1 MRIKEI
7 IGRYRTDTAKTLLG
21 NFTYLSILEIISILF
36 PLLTY
41 PYLIRVIGA
50 EKYGIIVFSQA
61 VMAYVIIVVNFGFN
75 VSATRRVS
83 ENRDDITKLKEI
95 YSSITYLKLAIFL
108 LSMVVLF
115 VVLYLFKFDHVEV
128 ILLLLGL
135 CLQEIFFPSWF
146 FQGMEK
152 MQFITIVSFISKL
165 VFLLLIFVLV
175 HHKTDYLIVPFLY
188 SLGGCVTAT
197 ASIFILY
204 NFFDVHFIK
213 VSKTQ
218 MITDIKESIPF
229 FASRISTV
237 VMERSNVVVIG
248 SFFSY
253 EMVSVYDLCSKVVSI
268 MMTPYQLVAQVIYP
282 NVARSKNMNIIRK
295 AIKPVLGSGF
305 CFSLLICLLS
315 YYVVLLLGGEK
326 MLDSVPILRLMVW
339 YVPIVGMSSLFG
351 ASTLVVN
358 NHSAEYN
365 KSVIYSMLFYL
376 LIIGILVVT
385 NHINL
390 YSMVMAFILPELF
403 VALYRIYITKKYNL
417 LKI

>member
-1 MRIKEI
+1 MNIKEI
-7 IGRYRTDTAKTLLG
+7 ISRYKTENTKTLLG

-50 EKYGIIVFSQA
+50 QKYGIIVFSQA
-61 VMAYVIIVVNFGFN
+61 VMAYVIIIVNFGFN

-83 ENRDDITKLKEI
+83 ENRDNIIRLKEI
-95 YSSITYLKLAIFL
+95 YSSITYLKLTIFL
-108 LSMVVLF
+108 LSMIVLLG
-115 VVLYLFKFDHVEV
+115 VLYLFKFDHVEV

-197 ASIFILY
+197 SSIFILY
-204 NFFDVHFIK
+204 KFFHIHFIR

-237 VMERSNVVVIG
+237 IMERSNVVVIG

-253 EMVSVYDLCSKVVSI
+253 ELVSIYDLCSKVVTI
-268 MMTPYQLVAQVIYP
+268 MMTPYQLVAQVLYP

-295 AIKPVLGSGF
+295 AVKPVLGSGL

-365 KSVIYSMLFYL
+365 KSVVYSLLVYL
-376 LIIGILVVT
+376 CIIGVLLLMNRV
-385 NHINL
+385 NL
-390 YSMVMAFILPELF
+390 YTMVMAYLIPELV
-403 VALYRIYITKKYNL
+403 VASYRIYITRKYNL